1 MEDILESGILQRPEL
16 SLLSLDDIQGEN
28 KLEVLDKY
36 GLLAELSDLSLVG
49 EAIINSKILEKNSS
63 KYCGYVTDSI
73 NYELKDPAPYY
84 VSADEKIRCAD
95 GLSETGIFGSYLCTR
110 LVLKNIPIYIL
121 DYITSNKRIN
131 SKGVC
136 EVELGEFF

>member
-1 MEDILESGILQRPEL
+1 MEEIEFTRPKL
-16 SLLSLDDIQGEN
+16 SLITLEDVQGDT
-28 KLEVLDKY
+28 KLEVLEKY
-36 GLLAELSDLSLVG
+36 GLLAELSGLSLANQSNLNS
-49 EAIINSKILEKNSS
+49 AILLKDS
-63 KYCGYVTDSI
+63 KYCGYVTGSI

-121 DYITSNKRIN
+121 DLLY
-131 SKGVC
+131 
-136 EVELGEFF
+136 